1 MLQSAP
7 QQSSRSQLEP
17 RYEGPDQGF
26 DVWSYVVVLKRRKL
40 LLILPFILVLVV
52 GFVITMSLPPIFR
65 SEARILVESQQIPTE
80 LVRPTVTAGA
90 KERIQV
96 IEQRV
101 MTRENLLGIVEKFQL
116 FPGKRQSLSGT
127 ELMDMMSA
135 RASLRPVELES
146 RRRNDLT
153 IALTVS
159 FEYEVP
165 QLARSVANELVTLI
179 LNEDARNRT
188 NRASETTRFLSREV
202 KKLETDLG
210 TVEGQIADL
219 KRKTVDPVS
228 ERVIL
233 QLATLRAELS
243 EKSGIYSNT
252 HPELVRLKRQI
263 AALEDITAKATQSD
277 NGLDALQNQRAS
289 IQKNLELASQRLSAA
304 RLGESLER
312 DQFSERL
319 EILEQAVT
327 PIKPVK
333 PNRPKMLAMVLAL
346 AMMAGMG
353 SVVAAEVLNGSVR
366 TTRDLYSL
374 ADPQLITSVPY
385 IATRAELARQ
395 KAALRLGVVA
405 AVPIIMFCLVAVHLF
420 VKPLDELWLAFM
432 ARLLG

>member
-1 MLQSAP
+1 MLQGTP
-7 QQSSRSQLEP
+7 QSQHLDA
-17 RYEGPDQGF
+17 RYESPDQGL
-26 DVWSYVVVLKRRKL
+26 DLWRYVAILKRRKL
-40 LLILPFILVLVV
+40 LLVLPFVFVLSV
-52 GFVITMSLPPIFR
+52 GFVVTMMLPPIFR

-90 KERIQV
+90 KERMQV

-101 MTRENLLGIVEKFQL
+101 MTRENLLAIVEKFQL

-127 ELMDMMSA
+127 ELMDMMVA
-135 RASLRPVELES
+135 RARLQPLELDQT

-165 QLARSVANELVTLI
+165 QLARSVANEFVTLI
-179 LNEDARNRT
+179 LAEDARNRT
-188 NRASETTRFLSREV
+188 SRASETTRFLNREV

-210 TVEGQIADL
+210 TLEGQIADL
-219 KRKTVDPVS
+219 KRKTVDAVP

-233 QLATLRAELS
+233 QLAALRAELS
-243 EKSGIYSNT
+243 EKSGIYSNA

-263 AALEDITAKATQSD
+263 AALEDITAKATQVD
-277 NGLDALQNQRAS
+277 NGLEALQNQRNA
-289 IQKNLELASQRLSAA
+289 IQKNLEVAGQRLAAA

-319 EILEQAVT
+319 EILEQAVMPQK
-327 PIKPVK
+327 PIK
-333 PNRPKMLAMVLAL
+333 PNRPKMLAIVLAL

-353 SVVAAEVLNGSVR
+353 SVVAAEMLNASVR
-366 TTRDLYSL
+366 TSRDLYGL
-374 ADPQLITSVPY
+374 ADPHMISSIPY
-385 IATRAELARQ
+385 IATTAELARQ
-395 KAALRLGVVA
+395 KTLLRLGIIGSLP
-405 AVPIIMFCLVAVHLF
+405 AVFLGLAVVHLF
-420 VKPLDELWLAFM
+420 VKPLDELWSALL

>member
-1 MLQSAP
+1 MA
-7 QQSSRSQLEP
+7 
-17 RYEGPDQGF
+17 
-26 DVWSYVVVLKRRKL
+26 
-40 LLILPFILVLVV
+40 
-52 GFVITMSLPPIFR
+52 LPPIFR

-101 MTRENLLGIVEKFQL
+101 MTRENLLDIVEKFRL

-127 ELMDMMSA
+127 ELMDMMVA
-135 RASLRPVELES
+135 RARMQPLELEL

-188 NRASETTRFLSREV
+188 NRASETTRFLTREV

-210 TVEGQIADL
+210 TIEGQITEL
-219 KRKTVDPVS
+219 KRKAVDAVP
-228 ERVIL
+228 ERVL
-233 QLATLRAELS
+233 QQLTTLRAEFG
-243 EKSGIYSNT
+243 EKSGLYSNT
-252 HPELVRLKRQI
+252 HPELIRLKRQI
-263 AALEDITAKATQSD
+263 AALEEATARVGGD
-277 NGLDALQNQRAS
+277 NGLEALQNQRAAL
-289 IQKNLELASQRLSAA
+289 QKSLDVANQKFDAA

-319 EILEQAVT
+319 EILEQAVMPT
-327 PIKPVK
+327 KPVK

-353 SVVAAEVLNGSVR
+353 SVVAAEVLNSSVR

-374 ADPQLITSVPY
+374 ADPHLITSVPY

-395 KAALRLGVVA
+395 KAMLRLGFVA
-405 AVPIIMFCLVAVHLF
+405 SVPIVLFGLVVVHLF
-420 VKPLDELWLAFM
+420 VKPLDELWSAFM

>member
-7 QQSSRSQLEP
+7 QQPARSGLESR
-17 RYEGPDQGF
+17 YDGPDQGL
-26 DVWSYVVVLKRRKL
+26 DLWSYVAILKRRKL
-40 LLILPFILVLVV
+40 LLIVPFILVLTV
-52 GFVITMSLPPIFR
+52 GFIVTLALPPVFR

-116 FPGKRQSLSGT
+116 FPNKRQSLSGT
-127 ELMDMMSA
+127 ELMDMMTA
-135 RASLRPVELES
+135 RAHLQPLELES

-159 FEYEVP
+159 FEYENP
-165 QLARSVANELVTLI
+165 QIARSVANELVTLI

-188 NRASETTRFLSREV
+188 NRASETTRFLTREA

-210 TVEGQIADL
+210 TIEGQIAEL
-219 KRKTVDPVS
+219 RRKNVDAVP
-228 ERVIL
+228 ERVML
-233 QLATLRAELS
+233 QLTALRAELS
-243 EKSGIYSNT
+243 EKAGLYSST
-252 HPELVRLKRQI
+252 HPELIRLKRQI
-263 AALEDITAKATQSD
+263 AALEEVTTKASQES
-277 NGLDALQNQRAS
+277 GLEALQNQRAS
-289 IQKNLELASQRLSAA
+289 IQKSLEAANQKLDAA

-319 EILEQAVT
+319 EILEQAVMPT
-327 PIKPVK
+327 KPVK

-346 AMMAGMG
+346 ALVSGMG

-366 TTRDLYSL
+366 ATRDLYSL
-374 ADPQLITSVPY
+374 ADPHLVTSVPY

-395 KAALRLGVVA
+395 RAVLRLGLIA
-405 AVPIIMFCLVAVHLF
+405 SVPTILLGLLAVHLL
-420 VKPLDELWLAFM
+420 VKPLDELWSAFL

>member
-7 QQSSRSQLEP
+7 QQAPRSNLES
-17 RYEGPDQGF
+17 RYESPDQGL
-26 DVWSYVVVLKRRKL
+26 DLWSYVAILKRRKL
-40 LLILPFILVLVV
+40 LLVLPFTLVLSV
-52 GFVITMSLPPIFR
+52 GFVATMMLPPIFR

-101 MTRENLLGIVEKFQL
+101 MTRENLLAIVEKFQL
-116 FPGKRQSLSGT
+116 FPRKRQSLSGT
-127 ELMDMMSA
+127 ELMDMMMA
-135 RASLRPVELES
+135 RARMQPLELES

-165 QLARSVANELVTLI
+165 QIARSVANEFVTLI

-188 NRASETTRFLSREV
+188 NRASETTRFLTREV

-210 TVEGQIADL
+210 AIEGQIL
-219 KRKTVDPVS
+219 ELRRKSVDAVP
-228 ERVIL
+228 ERVML
-233 QLATLRAELS
+233 QLTALRAELS
-243 EKSGIYSNT
+243 EKAGLYSST
-252 HPELVRLKRQI
+252 HPELIRLKRQI
-263 AALEDITAKATQSD
+263 AALEDVTAKVTQD

-289 IQKNLELASQRLSAA
+289 LQKSLEAANQKLAAA

-319 EILEQAVT
+319 EVLEQAVM
-327 PIKPVK
+327 PSKPVK

-346 AMMAGMG
+346 ALMAGVG

-366 TTRDLYSL
+366 TSRDLYSL
-374 ADPQLITSVPY
+374 ADPHMISSIPF

-395 KAALRLGVVA
+395 KALLRLGIIASLPTALLGMLVVH
-405 AVPIIMFCLVAVHLF
+405 FF
-420 VKPLDELWLAFM
+420 VKPLDELWSTLM
-432 ARLLG
+432 ARLFG

>member
-1 MLQSAP
+1 MLQSTP
-7 QQSSRSQLEP
+7 QSQRTESRNES
-17 RYEGPDQGF
+17 PDQGL
-26 DVWSYVVVLKRRKL
+26 DLWSYAAILKRRKI
-40 LLILPFILVLVV
+40 LLILPFILVLAV
-52 GFVITMSLPPIFR
+52 GFVITMMLPPIFR

-90 KERIQV
+90 KERIQI

-127 ELMDMMSA
+127 ELMDMMVA
-135 RASLRPVELES
+135 RARMQPLELES

-165 QLARSVANELVTLI
+165 QIARGVANELVTLI
-179 LNEDARNRT
+179 LAEDARNRT

-210 TVEGQIADL
+210 TIEGQIADL
-219 KRKTVDPVS
+219 KRKTVDAVP
-228 ERVIL
+228 ERVLL

-243 EKSGIYSNT
+243 EKSGIYSSA
-252 HPELVRLKRQI
+252 HPELIRLKRQI
-263 AALEDITAKATQSD
+263 ASLEDITAKATQSD

-289 IQKNLELASQRLSAA
+289 VQKGLEVASQRLAAA

-319 EILEQAVT
+319 EILEQAVMPT
-327 PIKPVK
+327 KPIK

-346 AMMAGMG
+346 AMMAGVG

-366 TTRDLYSL
+366 SSRDLFSV
-374 ADPQLITSVPY
+374 ADPHLVSSIPY
-385 IATRAELARQ
+385 IATKAELARQ
-395 KAALRLGVVA
+395 KTLLRLGIIGLLPVA
-405 AVPIIMFCLVAVHLF
+405 MFGLAAVHLF
-420 VKPLDELWLAFM
+420 VKPLDELWSTML

>member
-7 QQSSRSQLEP
+7 QPAPRTSLES
-17 RYEGPDQGF
+17 RYESPDQGL
-26 DVWSYVVVLKRRKL
+26 DLWSYVAILKRHKL
-40 LLILPFILVLVV
+40 LLVLPFILVLCV
-52 GFVITMSLPPIFR
+52 GFVVTMALPPVFR

-101 MTRENLLGIVEKFQL
+101 MTRENLLGVVEKFQL

-127 ELMDMMSA
+127 ELMDMMKA
-135 RASLRPVELES
+135 RASLQPLELES

-165 QLARSVANELVTLI
+165 QIARSVANELVTLI

-188 NRASETTRFLSREV
+188 NRASETTRFLNREA

-210 TVEGQIADL
+210 AIEGQIAEL
-219 KRKTVDPVS
+219 RRKSVDAVP
-228 ERVIL
+228 ERVML
-233 QLATLRAELS
+233 QLTALRAELS
-243 EKSGIYSNT
+243 EKAGLYSST
-252 HPELVRLKRQI
+252 HPELIRLKRQI
-263 AALEDITAKATQSD
+263 AALEEVTTKVTQES
-277 NGLDALQNQRAS
+277 GLEALQNQRAA
-289 IQKNLELASQRLSAA
+289 IQKSLEAANQKLDAA

-319 EILEQAVT
+319 EILEQAVMPT
-327 PIKPVK
+327 KPVK

-346 AMMAGMG
+346 AMMAGVG

-366 TTRDLYSL
+366 TSRDLYSL
-374 ADPQLITSVPY
+374 ADPQMITSIPFVV
-385 IATRAELARQ
+385 TQAERARQ
-395 KAALRLGVVA
+395 KALLRLGIIGSLPAAVVA
-405 AVPIIMFCLVAVHLF
+405 LLVMHLF
-420 VKPLDELWLAFM
+420 IKPLDELWSTFI